1 MICICTI
8 KTTMKICGA
17 VQVPSYPKSME
28 QQMRLRT
35 LLAACPFFRGFPAET
50 IEQARA
56 PRLGFLSRENEPE
69 CTVFRKASM

>member
-1 MICICTI
+1 MCTDI
-8 KTTMKICGA
+8 ERVLDDLHVYHQKIMKICGA

-35 LLAACPFFRGFPAET
+35 LLAACPFFRGFPPET

-56 PRLGFLSRENEPE
+56 QRLRFLPLEMN
-69 CTVFRKASM
+69 